1 MGRGVEPSIGLIGA
15 AVVGLLVLLSGAA
28 VWLAFNP
35 HAWPGPAALVMFHWS
50 VLH

>member
-35 HAWPGPAALVMFHWS
+35 PTPGQAPPPW
-50 VLH
+50 